1 MRSSFRCTSRPLY
14 FAVVGLRLDL
24 AHHFDPLFFL
34 AFLIFACLAKSLSCY
49 AGARLA
55 GEDRF
60 GARNLAVALNARGGP
75 GIVLASVAFDAGI
88 INERLYERLY
98 TLLMLALITSV
109 VAGSWLEAVLKRGR
123 ALVSEDLQPHQLAE
137 PRTRRQAG

>member
-1 MRSSFRCTSRPLY
+1 M
-14 FAVVGLRLDL
+14 
-24 AHHFDPLFFL
+24 
-34 AFLIFACLAKSLSCY
+34 AKSLSCY

-88 INERLYERLY
+88 INERLY
-98 TLLMLALITSV
+98 TMLMLALITSV